1 MLLGIGLGS
10 LINLFLLELSLI
22 NIALNLFDAVG
33 EIFISSLKLMVVP
46 LVFFSLVSGVAQIEK
61 SKELGLDVVLDFHRL
76 HSSHQSAKPYDNVY
90 TFDDF
95 LFGWKT
101 ILERYKDF
109 DNLKAVDILKD
120 FKVVSVNSKILFNM
134 MSPYLNKCKE

>member
-46 LVFFSLVSGVAQIEK
+46 LVFFSLVSGVAQIEN
-61 SKELGLDVVLDFHRL
+61 SKELGSISFK
-76 HSSHQSAKPYDNVY
+76 AI
-90 TFDDF
+90 TF
-95 LFGWKT
+95 
-101 ILERYKDF
+101 
-109 DNLKAVDILKD
+109 
-120 FKVVSVNSKILFNM
+120 
-134 MSPYLNKCKE
+134 YLITTALAISTALSLIHISEPTRPL